1 MTEKEELMRSLEKT
15 SIATYV
21 VLSLFF
27 SLIVVYLSTSSLV
40 TALIISSIVSFTI
53 LYFFRRKQSN
63 RKI

>member
-63 RKI
+63 RKV